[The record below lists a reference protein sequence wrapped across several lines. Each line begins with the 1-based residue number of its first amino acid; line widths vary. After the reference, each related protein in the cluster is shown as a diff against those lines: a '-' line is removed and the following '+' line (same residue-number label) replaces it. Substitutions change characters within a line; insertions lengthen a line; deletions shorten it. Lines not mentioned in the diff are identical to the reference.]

1 MSKALQG
8 SDLRQHGP
16 GLGFLL
22 HAVDRSHWF
31 GVQLV
36 DGGTGADAVGADQS
50 ALEDG
55 ALRQVD
61 VGIGVE
67 LRADVIDVGD
77 ELTTEYPHQV
87 QKDVTVEVDPYQAAG
102 DATLVA

>member
-36 DGGTGADAVGADQS
+36 DGGTGTDAVGADQS

-77 ELTTEYPHQV
+77 ELTTESTPGPEGR
-87 QKDVTVEVDPYQAAG
+87 DG
-102 DATLVA
+102 RS